1 MKVGGFS
8 SPEARAEYEVVYER
22 GLAALPAPAGI
33 HDVPTAFGV
42 ARVYRF
48 GRPGGTPIVLLP
60 GRAGTAVMWAP
71 NIEALLRHGEV
82 FAVDL
87 IGEPGRSEQTVPIR
101 DGADQAAW
109 LGTVLAELDLTAVH
123 LMGYSFGGWLAA
135 NFAARAPERL
145 KSVSL
150 IDPVLT
156 FGGLTAGLVVRAT
169 LSVIPVVDRWARPSF
184 LRWISGGA
192 EIDATD
198 PVARVIDEGMR
209 TYRIAL
215 PSPRLITDDQL
226 RSLRMPVLA
235 LVAGRSV
242 IHHPARAAARARDLL
257 PRGQVELWPSA
268 THAIAGEA
276 AAEVNARVLTFLTDC
291 EAIGKAPS

>member
-1 MKVGGFS
+1 MKVGGFAS
-8 SPEARAEYEVVYER
+8 SEARAEYEAVYER
-22 GLAALPAPAGI
+22 GLAALPAPAGT
-33 HDVPTAFGV
+33 HDIQTAFGV

-48 GRPGGTPIVLLP
+48 GKPGGTPIVLLP
-60 GRAGTAVMWAP
+60 GRAGTVVMWEP
-71 NIEALLRHGEV
+71 NLKALLEHGEV
-82 FAVDL
+82 YAVDL
-87 IGEPGRSEQTVPIR
+87 IGEAGRSEQTAPIR

-109 LGTVLAELDLTAVH
+109 LTTVVTELDLDAVH
-123 LMGYSFGGWLAA
+123 LIGYSFGGWLAA
-135 NFAARAPERL
+135 NLAVSAPERL
-145 KSVSL
+145 KSLTV

-169 LSVIPVVDRWARPSF
+169 LTAIPVVNRWARPSF

-192 EIDATD
+192 EVDATD

-215 PSPRLITDDQL
+215 PSPKLFTDAQL

-242 IHHPARAAARARDLL
+242 IHRPEHAASRARKLL
-257 PRGQVELWPSA
+257 SRGQVELWPSA

-276 AAEVNARVLTFLTDC
+276 AAEVNTRISAFLTECDA
-291 EAIGKAPS
+291 EGKTPS

>member
-1 MKVGGFS
+1 MKLGGFAS
-8 SPEARAEYEVVYER
+8 SEARAEYEAVYER
-22 GLAALPAPAGI
+22 GLAALPTPAGT
-33 HDVPTAFGV
+33 HDIQTAFGV

-60 GRAGTAVMWAP
+60 GRAGTVVMWEP
-71 NIEALLRHGEV
+71 NLKALLRHGEV
-82 FAVDL
+82 YAMDL
-87 IGEPGRSEQTVPIR
+87 IGEAGRSEQTAPIR

-109 LGTVLAELDLTAVH
+109 LTTVLTHLDLPSVH
-123 LMGYSFGGWLAA
+123 LIGYSFGGWLAA

-145 KSVSL
+145 KSLTV

-169 LSVIPVVDRWARPSF
+169 LSAVPVVDRWARPSF

-192 EIDATD
+192 EVDATD

-215 PSPRLITDDQL
+215 PAPRLFTDEQL
-226 RSLRMPVLA
+226 RSLKMPVLA
-235 LVAGRSV
+235 LVAGRSG
-242 IHHPARAAARARDLL
+242 IHHPERAAARARKLL
-257 PRGQVELWPSA
+257 PQGQVELWPSA

-276 AAEVNARVLTFLTDC
+276 ADEVNARILTFLSECD
-291 EAIGKAPS
+291 AAGKAPS

>member
-1 MKVGGFS
+1 MKLGGFAS
-8 SPEARAEYEVVYER
+8 SEARAEYEAVYER
-22 GLAALPAPAGI
+22 GLAALPAPTGT
-33 HDVPTAFGV
+33 HDIRTEFGV

-60 GRAGTAVMWAP
+60 GRAGTVVMWEP
-71 NIEALLRHGEV
+71 NLKALIGHGEV
-82 FAVDL
+82 YAVDL
-87 IGEPGRSEQTVPIR
+87 IGEAGRSEQTVPIR

-109 LGTVLAELDLTAVH
+109 LTTVLAELDLPSVH
-123 LMGYSFGGWLAA
+123 LVGYSFGGWLAA
-135 NFAARAPERL
+135 NLAVRAPERL
-145 KSVSL
+145 KSLTV

-169 LSVIPVVDRWARPSF
+169 LTAVPVVNRWARPSF
-184 LRWISGGA
+184 LRWISGDA
-192 EIDATD
+192 EVDATD

-215 PSPRLITDDQL
+215 PSPRLFTDAQL

-235 LVAGRSV
+235 LIAGRSV
-242 IHHPARAAARARDLL
+242 IHHPERAAARARKLL
-257 PRGQVELWPSA
+257 PQGQVELWPSA

-276 AAEVNARVLTFLTDC
+276 ADEVNTRILTFLSECD
-291 EAIGKAPS
+291 AAGKTPS

>member
-1 MKVGGFS
+1 MKVGGFAS
-8 SPEARAEYEVVYER
+8 SEARAEYEVVYER
-22 GLAALPAPAGI
+22 GLAALPPPAGI
-33 HDVPTAFGV
+33 HDIQTAFGV

-48 GRPGGTPIVLLP
+48 GRPGGPPVVLLP
-60 GRAGTAVMWAP
+60 GRAGTAVMWEP
-71 NIEALLRHGEV
+71 NLEALLPHGEV
-82 FAVDL
+82 YAVDL

-109 LGTVLAELDLTAVH
+109 LSTVLTELGLAEVH
-123 LMGYSFGGWLAA
+123 LVGYSFGGWLAA
-135 NFAARAPERL
+135 NLAARAPERL
-145 KSVSL
+145 RSLTL

-169 LSVIPVVDRWARPSF
+169 LSAVPGVSRWARPSF

-192 EIDATD
+192 EVDAAD

-215 PSPRLITDDQL
+215 PAPRLITDVQL

-242 IHHPARAAARARDLL
+242 IHHPERAAARARELL
-257 PRGQVELWPSA
+257 PQGQVELWPSA

-276 AAEVNARVLTFLTDC
+276 AAEVNARVLAFLADC
-291 EAIGKAPS
+291 DAKARP

>member
-1 MKVGGFS
+1 MKVGGFAS
-8 SPEARAEYEVVYER
+8 SEARAEYEVVYER

-33 HDVPTAFGV
+33 HDVETAFGV

-48 GRPGGTPIVLLP
+48 GQPGGTPIVLLP
-60 GRAGTAVMWAP
+60 GRAGTAVMWEP
-71 NIEALLRHGEV
+71 NLTALLGHGEV
-82 FAVDL
+82 YAVDL
-87 IGEPGRSEQTVPIR
+87 IGEPGRSEQTAPIR
-101 DGADQAAW
+101 DGVDQAAW
-109 LGTVLAELDLTAVH
+109 LSTVLAELDLAAVH
-123 LMGYSFGGWLAA
+123 LIGYSFGGWLAA
-135 NFAARAPERL
+135 NLAARAPERL
-145 KSVSL
+145 RSLTL

-169 LSVIPVVDRWARPSF
+169 LTAIPGINRWARPSF
-184 LRWISGGA
+184 LHWISGGA
-192 EIDATD
+192 EVDTTD

-215 PSPRLITDDQL
+215 PSPRLITDAQL

-235 LVAGRSV
+235 LIAGRSV
-242 IHHPARAAARARDLL
+242 IHHPDRAAARARELL

-276 AAEVNARVLTFLTDC
+276 ADEVNARILAFLAVEET
-291 EAIGKAPS
+291 PS

>member
-1 MKVGGFS
+1 MKVGGFAS
-8 SPEARAEYEVVYER
+8 SEARAEYEAVYER

-33 HDVPTAFGV
+33 HDVETAFGV

-48 GRPGGTPIVLLP
+48 GQPGGTPIMLVP
-60 GRAGTAVMWAP
+60 GRAGTAVMWEP
-71 NIEALLRHGEV
+71 NLTALLRHGEV
-82 FAVDL
+82 HAVDL
-87 IGEPGRSEQTVPIR
+87 IGEPGRSAQTAPIR
-101 DGADQAAW
+101 NGVDQAAW
-109 LGTVLAELDLTAVH
+109 LSTVLAELDLATVH
-123 LMGYSFGGWLAA
+123 LIGYSFGGWLAA
-135 NFAARAPERL
+135 NLAARAPERL
-145 KSVSL
+145 RTLTL

-169 LSVIPVVDRWARPSF
+169 LAAIPGVGRWARPSF
-184 LRWISGGA
+184 LHWISGGA
-192 EIDATD
+192 EVDTTD

-215 PSPRLITDDQL
+215 PSPRLITDAQL

-235 LVAGRSV
+235 LIAGRSV
-242 IHHPARAAARARDLL
+242 IHHPDRAAARARELL

-276 AAEVNARVLTFLTDC
+276 ADEVNARILRFLAAEET
-291 EAIGKAPS
+291 PS